1 MHKLTTVIL
10 TVLLGVR
17 FNEGRVSAMLWS
29 ILFEN
34 KNERLV
40 FNAVHVLTTI
50 TAVKTSFPVFINY
63 SIEIHDWVGYHNH
76 SA

>member
-1 MHKLTTVIL
+1 MREMYKLTTVIL

-29 ILFEN
+29 ILSEN

-40 FNAVHVLTTI
+40 FNAVHALTTCGQDLI
-50 TAVKTSFPVFINY
+50 SSF
-63 SIEIHDWVGYHNH
+63 HKLQH
-76 SA
+76 